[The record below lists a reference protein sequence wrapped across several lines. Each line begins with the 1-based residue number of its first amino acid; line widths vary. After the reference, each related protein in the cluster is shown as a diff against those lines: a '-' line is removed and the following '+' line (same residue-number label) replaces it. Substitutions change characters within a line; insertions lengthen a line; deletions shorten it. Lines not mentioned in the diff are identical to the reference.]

1 MKQRL
6 SKIVL
11 FILITGLI
19 TACNSI
25 KRVGENERLLVKNTI
40 YVDSVRNTSEQIDN
54 LLYQDPNKTMLGLPI
69 RLYIYNLARP
79 NIDSII
85 DARLNKSEKHRENL
99 ERFLS
104 KKQLFQ
110 YIGYRKGLNSWLK
123 TTGEA
128 PTIVSEPRAIKSV
141 KRLEDYYTN
150 NGWFDVVA
158 SYDTI
163 QKTKNKTEIEYHVN
177 LGKAFKIDS
186 LSSKIMSPTVD
197 TIYNK
202 FKNRSKIKIG
212 ERYTTNNFEA
222 ERDRITTSLRNNGV
236 YQFSQDY
243 VIFQVD
249 TVGTNK
255 KVNVEVQIKDY
266 ELRKQDS
273 SYRVP
278 FKVYKIKDVNI
289 FTDTKIDNRNATIT
303 DSTTYNGYNLY
314 GTEKIAFRPK
324 ALTDA
329 IFIGPGRMYKDIDR
343 TRTYNHLS
351 GLKTFKYPDIKYV
364 ENPDTTLTAN
374 IHLTPLKK
382 FNLGFSTEVS
392 TSNIQVIGFSVSP
405 SLLAR
410 NIFRG
415 AETLE
420 LSGFASIGASD
431 DAGDD
436 KDVFFDINE
445 IGADLKLTIP
455 RLFFPIKTDSL
466 IPKFMSPTTKVSL
479 SIASQKNVG
488 LDKRSLTGNLNYN
501 WKPKPGITQSLD
513 LFSAQYVRNLNPDNY
528 FNVYSTSYN
537 TLNDIAQDIGYES
550 SDEDLSIPDGTTE
563 FITEVL
569 SDDPPNDISD
579 DDIQTV
585 NNIEERRIRLTE
597 NNLIVSSAYT
607 FIKDNRRNISDES
620 FYIFRFRLE
629 SAGNL
634 MALGSNLANSTKND
648 DDRYELFNVAYS
660 EYIKTEFDYT
670 KHWDLGHENILAF
683 RSFFG
688 IAIPYGN
695 SDNIPF
701 SKSFFAGGANDNRAW
716 TAYDLGPGSSQSN
729 DDYNEANLKLA
740 LNIEHRF
747 NVFEDL
753 YGALF
758 VDVGNIW
765 NVLDNIDD
773 DASTF
778 DSFSSLKD
786 TAIGTGFG
794 LRYDFSF
801 LVFRFDIGF
810 KTYDPSYTEGDRWFK
825 DYNFGNAVY
834 NVGIN
839 YPF

>member
-1 MKQRL
+1 M
-6 SKIVL
+6 L
-11 FILITGLI
+11 FILITGFI
-19 TACNSI
+19 TACNSL
-25 KRVGENERLLVKNTI
+25 KRVGEHERLLVKNTI

-85 DARLNKSEKHRENL
+85 DAELNKSEKHRERL

-104 KKQLFQ
+104 KKQLAQ
-110 YIGYRKGLNSWLK
+110 YIDNRKGFNNWLK

-128 PTIVSEPRAIKSV
+128 PTLLSEPRAIKSV
-141 KRLEDYYTN
+141 KRLEDYFTN
-150 NGWFDVVA
+150 NGWFNVSAD
-158 SYDTI
+158 YNI
-163 QKTKNKTEIEYHVN
+163 IKKTKNKSEIEYHVN
-177 LGKAFKIDS
+177 LGKPFKIDS
-186 LSSKIMSPTVD
+186 LTSKISSPIVD

-202 FKNRSKIKIG
+202 FKDRSIIKKG
-212 ERYTTNNFEA
+212 ERYTTDNFEA
-222 ERDRITTSLRNNGV
+222 ERDRISTSLRNNGI

-243 VIFQVD
+243 VLFQVD

-289 FTDTKIDNRNATIT
+289 YTDSKINNRNAAIQ
-303 DSTTYNGYNLY
+303 DSTTFNGYNLY
-314 GTEKIAFRPK
+314 STDKLAFRPK

-329 IFIGPGRMYKDIDR
+329 LFISPGRIYRDIDR

-351 GLKTFKYPDIKYV
+351 GLKTFKYPDINYV

-392 TSNIQVIGFSVSP
+392 TSNIQVIGFSLSP

-420 LSGFASIGASD
+420 LSGFTSIGASD

-436 KDVFFDINE
+436 RDVFFDINE

-455 RLFFPIKTDSL
+455 RLFFPFKTDSL
-466 IPKFMSPTTKVSL
+466 IPKFMSPTTKISL

-501 WKPKPGITQSLD
+501 WKPKRNITQSVD

-537 TLNDIAQDIGYES
+537 TLNDIAQDIGYIS
-550 SDEDLSIPDGTTE
+550 SDEDLSIPDGTE
-563 FITEVL
+563 AFITGVL
-569 SDDPPNDISD
+569 GDDPPNDISD

-585 NNIEERRIRLTE
+585 NNIEERKIRLTE

-607 FIKDNRRNISDES
+607 FIKDNRSSISDES

-634 MALGSNLANSTKND
+634 LALGSNLANSKKND
-648 DDRYELFNVAYS
+648 DDHYELFNVSYS
-660 EYIKTEFDYT
+660 QYIKTELDYT
-670 KHWDLGHENILAF
+670 KHWDLGHSNILAF

-701 SKSFFAGGANDNRAW
+701 SKSFFAGGTNDNRAW

-740 LNIEHRF
+740 LNLEHRF

-758 VDVGNIW
+758 IDVGNIW

-778 DSFSSLKD
+778 DSFDSLKD
-786 TAIGTGFG
+786 IAIGTGFG

-810 KTYDPSYTEGDRWFK
+810 KTYDPSYTNGERWFK

>member
-1 MKQRL
+1 M
-6 SKIVL
+6 L

-25 KRVGENERLLVKNTI
+25 KGVGENERLLVKNTI

-54 LLYQDPNKTMLGLPI
+54 LLYQDPNKTMLGLPV

-85 DARLNKSEKHRENL
+85 DAHLNKSEKHKKNL
-99 ERFLS
+99 EQFLS

-110 YIGYRKGLNSWLK
+110 YIGYRKGFNSWLK

-128 PTIVSEPRAIKSV
+128 PTIVNEPRAIKSL

-150 NGWFDVVA
+150 NGWFNVSA
-158 SYDTI
+158 SYDTVN
-163 QKTKNKTEIEYHVN
+163 KPKNKTEIKYHVN

-186 LSSKIMSPTVD
+186 ISSKIASPMVD
-197 TIYNK
+197 SIYNRT
-202 FKNRSKIKIG
+202 KNRSKIKTG
-212 ERYTTNNFEA
+212 DRYTTDNFEA
-222 ERDRITTSLRNNGV
+222 ERDRITTDLRNNGV

-255 KVNVEVQIKDY
+255 KVNVEVQIKDL
-266 ELRKQDS
+266 EIRNQDS
-273 SYRVP
+273 SRREP

-289 FTDTKIDNRNATIT
+289 FTNSTVENRKATII
-303 DSTTYNGYNLY
+303 DSVTYNKYHLY
-314 GTEKIAFRPK
+314 SNRKLAYRPK

-329 IFIGPGRMYKDIDR
+329 LFISPGRIYSDLDR
-343 TRTYNHLS
+343 TRTYNHIS
-351 GLKTFKYPDIKYV
+351 ELKTFKYPDIKYV
-364 ENPDTTLTAN
+364 ENPDSTLTAN

-382 FNLGFSTEVS
+382 FNLGFATDVS
-392 TSNIQVIGFSVSP
+392 TSNIQIIGFSVNP
-405 SLLAR
+405 SLFAR

-431 DAGDD
+431 DSSDD
-436 KDVFFDINE
+436 KDAFFDINE

-455 RLFFPIKTDSL
+455 RVFFPFKTDSL
-466 IPKFMSPTTKVSL
+466 IPKYMSPTTKIGI

-501 WKPKPGITQSLD
+501 WKPERGKTQAVD
-513 LFSAQYVRNLNPDNY
+513 LFNAQYVNNLNPDNY

-537 TLNDIAQDIGYES
+537 SLNDIAQDIGYIS
-550 SDEDLSIPDGTTE
+550 SDEDLSIPDGTDE
-563 FITEVL
+563 FITEAL
-569 SDDPPNDISD
+569 SDNPPNDISD
-579 DDIQTV
+579 DDIQTI
-585 NNIEERRIRLTE
+585 NNIEERKERLTE
-597 NNLIVSSAYT
+597 NNLIVSTAYS
-607 FIKDNRRNISDES
+607 FVKDNRKSVTDED
-620 FYIFRFRLE
+620 FYIFRFKLE

-634 MALGSNLANSTKND
+634 MALGSKLFNSTKNED
-648 DDRYELFNVAYS
+648 DHYELFNVAYS
-660 EYIKTEFDYT
+660 QYLKTELDFT
-670 KHWDLGHENILAF
+670 KHWDLRHRNILAI
-683 RSFFG
+683 RAFFG

-695 SDNIPF
+695 SENIPF

-729 DDYNEANLKLA
+729 DDFNEANLKLA

-747 NVFEDL
+747 NLFEDL
-753 YGALF
+753 YGAVF
-758 VDVGNIW
+758 VDIGNIW
-765 NVLDNIDD
+765 NVFDNIDD
-773 DASTF
+773 EASTF
-778 DSFSSLKD
+778 NDLSSLKD
-786 TAIGTGFG
+786 TAIGSGFG

-801 LVFRFDIGF
+801 LVFRFDIGL
-810 KTYDPSYTEGDRWFK
+810 KTYDPSYSDGNRWFK